1 MKIIYQIGRLDN
13 PGSAKKEFFI
23 TRFKGEIVNFSR
35 ESELSAFVLRDFL
48 NSQGNEAKTVVI
60 YPISILLN
68 EKIKD
73 YVEDEDL
80 KKELKNICENP
91 SQYLKSPF
99 DIINRLPLESLRD
112 DALVIHSLGTYLN
125 NVELDGS
132 YDDIVLEILFDMI
145 ERYMKEDIDEIYLDI
160 SSGHNIYISAMIEAS
175 RHFAV
180 LTKLMHWIHEEK
192 RPSIYV
198 VFSDPIMGSSA
209 KTFEI
214 HIQPQSYTAFFSS
227 PISKK
232 EACDHNFSF
241 LRNIYQEPQD
251 DKNGNNKVLQKKQIR
266 EKRKALKEKIE
277 MFTIL
282 FSAIKNNV
290 PLYLYYHPYHSIDE
304 IKNELKN
311 LINHAKDQLS
321 KDFKSSPRLNKKAY
335 LDAILS
341 LCFYMGIV
349 EVLEEYNI
357 TMFCQQTG
365 FDLEKLGQT
374 FAQIYTIFGIPMNWT
389 MLGNEISNDT
399 EKIQQHGEIDKWTR
413 LRKIVDP
420 VKSIS
425 DEPDERNFFAHSGLE
440 GNVTEVRYDGEKVY
454 VRYIQVLPQST
465 IDCWLKKR
473 V

>member
-214 HIQPQSYTAFFSS
+214 HIQPQSYTAFS
-227 PISKK
+227 
-232 EACDHNFSF
+232 HH
-241 LRNIYQEPQD
+241 R
-251 DKNGNNKVLQKKQIR
+251 
-266 EKRKALKEKIE
+266 
-277 MFTIL
+277 
-282 FSAIKNNV
+282 
-290 PLYLYYHPYHSIDE
+290 
-304 IKNELKN
+304 
-311 LINHAKDQLS
+311 
-321 KDFKSSPRLNKKAY
+321 
-335 LDAILS
+335 
-341 LCFYMGIV
+341 
-349 EVLEEYNI
+349 
-357 TMFCQQTG
+357 
-365 FDLEKLGQT
+365 
-374 FAQIYTIFGIPMNWT
+374 
-389 MLGNEISNDT
+389 
-399 EKIQQHGEIDKWTR
+399 
-413 LRKIVDP
+413 
-420 VKSIS
+420 
-425 DEPDERNFFAHSGLE
+425 
-440 GNVTEVRYDGEKVY
+440 
-454 VRYIQVLPQST
+454 
-465 IDCWLKKR
+465 
-473 V
+473 